1 MMIKDYLD
9 EPGCLGV
16 VRSVDGQLK
25 RFRRHGVVDLLE
37 LVETEPEF
45 LKGASVADRVVGR
58 GVALLF
64 ALGGAG
70 SVYARVISSGALKVL
85 RDNNI
90 TVSFGAETPYIKNR
104 KGDGLCPVETLT
116 AHVND
121 PQEAFRL
128 IKTFIETKN
137 KEK

>member
-45 LKGASVADRVVGR
+45 LKG
-58 GVALLF
+58 ALLF